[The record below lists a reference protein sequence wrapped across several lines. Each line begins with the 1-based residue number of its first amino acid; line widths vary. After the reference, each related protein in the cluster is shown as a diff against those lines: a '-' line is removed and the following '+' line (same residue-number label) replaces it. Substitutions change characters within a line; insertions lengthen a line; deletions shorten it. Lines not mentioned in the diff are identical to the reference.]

1 MDIRKKWFFFISL
14 IVLID
19 QISKILISF
28 FIDPGYPKHIISSFL
43 RFTYITND
51 GIAFG
56 LNPFGNTMLLFFL
69 SMVACFF
76 IIKILFDSQNDS
88 YFIQFSLCLIIGGAI
103 GNLIDR
109 FFTSFKIMNYS
120 GVIDFIDIGFN
131 GYRFY
136 VFNFADS
143 FITIGII
150 LYIASFLFNKK
161 NNAKS

>member
-1 MDIRKKWFFFISL
+1 MNIRKKWFFFISL

-19 QISKILISF
+19 QTSKILVSF
-28 FIDPGYPKHIISSFL
+28 FIGPNHSTNIISSFL

-56 LNPFGNTMLLFFL
+56 LNPFGNTILLFFL
-69 SMVACFF
+69 SMLACLF

-88 YFIQFSLCLIIGGAI
+88 YFIQFSLCLIIGGAV

-109 FFTSFKIMNYS
+109 FFTSFEIMNYS
-120 GVIDFIDIGFN
+120 GVIDFIDIGFSN
-131 GYRFY
+131 YRFY

-150 LYIASFLFNKK
+150 LYIASFLFDKK
-161 NNAKS
+161 SNAK